1 MVFKKKIPKKK
12 LQNSPSS
19 NSKAAVGTVT
29 AGKHDGQGAGL
40 VELAFTLMSEYL

>member
-19 NSKAAVGTVT
+19 NSKAAVGTVM